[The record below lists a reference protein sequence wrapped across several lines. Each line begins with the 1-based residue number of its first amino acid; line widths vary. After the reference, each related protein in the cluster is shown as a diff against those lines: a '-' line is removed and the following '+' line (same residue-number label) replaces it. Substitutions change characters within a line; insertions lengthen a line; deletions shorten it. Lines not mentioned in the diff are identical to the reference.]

1 MKRRTLLN
9 GIGAAALSALAA
21 PALAQPAAGKNVRI
35 IVPFAPGGSGDIS
48 ARMFAEFLTKRTGA
62 NVVVENKP
70 GASGVIGVEA
80 AKRMPNDGSVLL
92 LATTSTHLANPS
104 LFKSLPYDPARDV
117 PLVGHFGGGSTLV
130 LVRPASPYQ
139 TLADLVAAAKAA
151 PEKLNY
157 GHFNAAS
164 NIAGAMF
171 ATVADIKLTPVP
183 YKAIGNAMTDLMS
196 GQIDVV
202 FVDSVAGDSLAK
214 SGSLRPIAGAGV
226 RRLPK
231 YPDLPLI
238 TETYPAYEVSPG
250 MLGIAI
256 PGGASPAVMQQVNDL
271 VNEAISTDPM
281 KSALINFGFHPVP
294 MSVAEL
300 AAFLPR
306 AQAAY
311 RKEVTIAK
319 IEPQ

>member
-9 GIGAAALSALAA
+9 GIGAGALAALAA
-21 PALAQPAAGKNVRI
+21 PALAQPVAGKNVRI
-35 IVPFAPGGSGDIS
+35 IVPFAPGGSGDIT

-80 AKRMPNDGSVLL
+80 AKRMPNDGSALM

-104 LFKSLPYDPARDV
+104 LFKNLPYDPARDM
-117 PLVGHFGGGSTLV
+117 PLVGHFGGGSLLV
-130 LVRPASPYQ
+130 LVRPASPYK
-139 TLADLVAAAKAA
+139 TLADLVAAAKAD
-151 PEKLNY
+151 PDKLNY
-157 GHFNAAS
+157 GHFNASS

-171 ATVADIKLTPVP
+171 ATVAGIKLTGVP
-183 YKAIGNAMTDLMS
+183 YKAISNAMTDLMS

-250 MLGIAI
+250 MLGIAV
-256 PGGASPAVMQQVNDL
+256 PAGASPEVMKMLNDL
-271 VNEAISTDPM
+271 CNEAISTDPM

-306 AQAAY
+306 AMAAY
-311 RKEVTIAK
+311 RKEVAIAK